1 MSEYGSLPPELEPVA
16 NHILFQFEDE
26 IDKSRRSTFKEKTD
40 WGFEMQGSVEETTT
54 LGRWAYIIGLGP
66 DVDEGFSI
74 GQKILIEKL
83 MWTKTVDYNGL
94 KFARTDDTQVIAV
107 QETE

>member
-1 MSEYGSLPPELEPVA
+1 MSEIDILPPELEPVA

-40 WGFEMQGSVEETTT
+40 WGFELKGSVDET
-54 LGRWAYIIGLGP
+54 LEHGRWARIIGLGP
-66 DVDEGFSI
+66 DVDEDFFV

-107 QETE
+107 EESE

>member
-1 MSEYGSLPPELEPVA
+1 MSEQILPPELEPVA

-26 IDKSRRSTFKEKTD
+26 IDRNRRSTFKETTD
-40 WGFEMQGSVEETTT
+40 WGFEMKGSVEETTSY
-54 LGRWAYIIGLGP
+54 GRWAIIIGLGP
-66 DVDEGFSI
+66 EVMEDLRI

-94 KFARTDDTQVIAV
+94 KFARTDDSHVIAV
-107 QETE
+107 EESE